1 MLRSKEKE
9 SSLPIALGLDFWSA
23 CVLWSGFFVSA
34 FLDHLWKNHK
44 ALSATLDELKGL
56 LVLQAV
62 SLYPSGWLCV
72 PSFFLFTSQC
82 LRPVQPPPQISCP
95 QPNKRPFSAGLI
107 CISTEEVSREQQW
120 KIRAEQTPS
129 YPGCVPGW
137 LCRGWRLKGMGT
149 GKLGWGLGWSPV
161 SQGISGRWGGT
172 WPGIHP
178 GHLWAKPTVVSVQ
191 ALKTRP
197 GAER

>member
-95 QPNKRPFSAGLI
+95 QPNKRPVLSRPYLHIYRGSVTRTAVKDKSRADSQLSWVCAWLALQRVEAEGDGHG
-107 CISTEEVSREQQW
+107 EVRLGS
-120 KIRAEQTPS
+120 
-129 YPGCVPGW
+129 GMVP
-137 LCRGWRLKGMGT
+137 CF
-149 GKLGWGLGWSPV
+149 
-161 SQGISGRWGGT
+161 
-172 WPGIHP
+172 P
-178 GHLWAKPTVVSVQ
+178 GHLREVRWYLTGDSSWPS
-191 ALKTRP
+191 LS
-197 GAER
+197 